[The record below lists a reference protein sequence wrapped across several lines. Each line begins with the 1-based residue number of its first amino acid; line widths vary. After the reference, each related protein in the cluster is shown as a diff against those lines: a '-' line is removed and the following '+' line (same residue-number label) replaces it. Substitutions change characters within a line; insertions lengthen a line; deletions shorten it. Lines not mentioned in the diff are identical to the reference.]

1 MIWIILGAAV
11 VLLLV
16 WFVVLYN
23 GVRRAAL
30 KVDEAEAGIDA
41 ALAKRYDALTK
52 LLDITRGYASH
63 ERETLERVVE
73 LRGAMTMAEKE
84 EAGARMDETARGL
97 TLMAESYPELKS
109 SENFKTLQLA
119 VMDTEEHLQAARR
132 LYNGNVAAY
141 NERLVTFPSSLA
153 AAFAKAKPRPFFRA
167 DAEQRDDVKMRF

>member
-73 LRGAMTMAEKE
+73 
-84 EAGARMDETARGL
+84 
-97 TLMAESYPELKS
+97 P
-109 SENFKTLQLA
+109 
-119 VMDTEEHLQAARR
+119 ARR
-132 LYNGNVAAY
+132 DDDGR
-141 NERLVTFPSSLA
+141 EGRG
-153 AAFAKAKPRPFFRA
+153 RCA
-167 DAEQRDDVKMRF
+167 DG

>member
-73 LRGAMTMAEKE
+73 LRGGMTMAEKE

-97 TLMAESYPELKS
+97 TLMA
-109 SENFKTLQLA
+109 
-119 VMDTEEHLQAARR
+119 AACGDGHR
-132 LYNGNVAAY
+132 G
-141 NERLVTFPSSLA
+141 
-153 AAFAKAKPRPFFRA
+153 AFAGGAPPV
-167 DAEQRDDVKMRF
+167 QRQRGCIQ